1 MAPFLWLLNNL
12 MQKAEYQNNII
23 SKRTKIY
30 TKKHHETILDLEELL
45 EKGVPDLTMSEI
57 ASKLKI
63 SLRTLY
69 EIAPSKDQ
77 LILMTM
83 DKILIRLGKYALDS
97 VSNIESPIEKL
108 ERYLYI
114 VNQAVGPK
122 FNSFLKDIENING
135 SQKMADYH
143 ENFISSYTE
152 DLLDK
157 AIKKKEIK
165 KIDTKAF
172 SILLGGIGR
181 EFLREKNRNSIST
194 SPEESANSITSIIL
208 NGVKLKN

>member
-1 MAPFLWLLNNL
+1 M
-12 MQKAEYQNNII
+12 
-23 SKRTKIY
+23 
-30 TKKHHETILDLEELL
+30 L

-83 DKILIRLGKYALDS
+83 DNILKRLGKHALDS
-97 VSNIESPIEKL
+97 VSNIQSPIEKL
-108 ERYLYI
+108 EQYLII

-122 FNSFLKDIENING
+122 FNIFLKDIEKING
-135 SQKMADYH
+135 SKKMADYH
-143 ENFISSYTE
+143 ENFISNYTQK
-152 DLLDK
+152 LLDDAVK
-157 AIKKKEIK
+157 INEIK

-181 EFLREKNRNSIST
+181 EFLKEKNRFLISN

-208 NGVKLKN
+208 NGIKN

>member
-1 MAPFLWLLNNL
+1 MY
-12 MQKAEYQNNII
+12 KVEYQNNVAN
-23 SKRTKIY
+23 KRTKIY
-30 TKKHHETILDLEELL
+30 TKKHHDTIEDLEKLL
-45 EKGVPDLTMSEI
+45 EKGVPDITMSEI
-57 ASKLKI
+57 ASRLKI

-83 DKILIRLGKYALDS
+83 DKILIRLGKQALDS
-97 VSNIESPIEKL
+97 VSNIQSPIEKL
-108 ERYLYI
+108 EQYLFM

-122 FNSFLKDIENING
+122 FNTFLKDIEKING

-143 ENFISSYTE
+143 ENFISNYTQK
-152 DLLDK
+152 LLND
-157 AIKKKEIK
+157 AIELNEIK
-165 KIDTKAF
+165 NIDTKAF

-181 EFLREKNRNSIST
+181 EFLKEKNRCLIST

-208 NGVKLKN
+208 NGIKLNG

>member
-1 MAPFLWLLNNL
+1 
-12 MQKAEYQNNII
+12 MQKVEYQNNASNKI
-23 SKRTKIY
+23 KKIY
-30 TKKHHETILDLEELL
+30 TKKHQDTIQDLEKLL

-83 DKILIRLGKYALDS
+83 DKILIKLGKFALDS
-97 VSNIESPIEKL
+97 VSEIQSPIEKL
-108 ERYLYI
+108 EQYLFI

-122 FNSFLKDIENING
+122 FNTFLKDIEKING

-143 ENFISSYTE
+143 ENFISNYTQK
-152 DLLDK
+152 LLND
-157 AIKKKEIK
+157 AIKMNEIEN
-165 KIDTKAF
+165 IDTKAF

-181 EFLREKNRNSIST
+181 EFLKEKNRYLINT

-208 NGVKLKN
+208 NGIKLKD

>member
-1 MAPFLWLLNNL
+1 
-12 MQKAEYQNNII
+12 MQKIEYQNNIVN
-23 SKRTKIY
+23 KRTKFF
-30 TKKHHETILDLEELL
+30 TKKHYETVEDLEKLL
-45 EKGVPDLTMSEI
+45 EKGVPEITMSEI

-69 EIAPSKDQ
+69 EIAPSKDE

-83 DKILIRLGKYALDS
+83 DNILMRLGKHALDS

-108 ERYLYI
+108 EKYLYI
-114 VNQAVGPK
+114 VNEAVGPK
-122 FNSFLKDIENING
+122 FNTFLKDIEKINY

-143 ENFISSYTE
+143 VNFISNYTQK
-152 DLLDK
+152 LLND
-157 AIKKKEIK
+157 AMEIKEIK

-172 SILLGGIGR
+172 SILFGGIGR
-181 EFLREKNRNSIST
+181 EFLKEKNRRLINA

-208 NGVKLKN
+208 NGIKLKN

>member
-1 MAPFLWLLNNL
+1 
-12 MQKAEYQNNII
+12 MQKVEYQNNVD
-23 SKRTKIY
+23 SKIKKIY
-30 TKKHHETILDLEELL
+30 TKKHHDTIEDLEKLL

-83 DKILIRLGKYALDS
+83 DNILKRLGKHALDS
-97 VSNIESPIEKL
+97 VSNIQSPIEKL
-108 ERYLYI
+108 EQYLFI

-122 FNSFLKDIENING
+122 FNIFLKDIEKING
-135 SQKMADYH
+135 SKKMADYH
-143 ENFISSYTE
+143 ENFISNYTQK
-152 DLLDK
+152 LLDDAVK
-157 AIKKKEIK
+157 INEIK

-181 EFLREKNRNSIST
+181 EFLKEKNRFLISN

-208 NGVKLKN
+208 NGIKN

>member
-1 MAPFLWLLNNL
+1 
-12 MQKAEYQNNII
+12 MQKIEYQNNIDNKI
-23 SKRTKIY
+23 KKIY
-30 TKKHHETILDLEELL
+30 TKKHHDTIEDLEKLL
-45 EKGVPDLTMSEI
+45 EKGVPNLTMSEI
-57 ASKLKI
+57 ASRLKI

-83 DKILIRLGKYALDS
+83 DKILIKLGKFALDS
-97 VSNIESPIEKL
+97 VSEIQSPIEKL
-108 ERYLYI
+108 EQYLFI

-122 FNSFLKDIENING
+122 FNTFLKDIEKING

-143 ENFISSYTE
+143 ESFISNYTQK
-152 DLLDK
+152 LLND
-157 AIKKKEIK
+157 AIKMHEIK
-165 KIDTKAF
+165 NIDTKAF

-181 EFLREKNRNSIST
+181 EFLKEKNRYLIST

-208 NGVKLKN
+208 NGIKLKD

>member
-1 MAPFLWLLNNL
+1 M
-12 MQKAEYQNNII
+12 MQKVEYQNNLTN
-23 SKRTKIY
+23 KRTKIY
-30 TKKHHETILDLEELL
+30 TKKHHETIDDLEKLL

-83 DKILIRLGKYALDS
+83 DNILKRLGKHALDS
-97 VSNIESPIEKL
+97 VSNIQSPIEKL
-108 ERYLYI
+108 EQYLII

-122 FNSFLKDIENING
+122 FNIFLKDIEKING
-135 SQKMADYH
+135 SKKMADYH
-143 ENFISSYTE
+143 ENFISNYTQK
-152 DLLDK
+152 LLDDAVK
-157 AIKKKEIK
+157 INEIK

-181 EFLREKNRNSIST
+181 EFLKEKNRFLISN

-208 NGVKLKN
+208 NGIKN

>member
-1 MAPFLWLLNNL
+1 MY
-12 MQKAEYQNNII
+12 KVEYQNNVAN
-23 SKRTKIY
+23 KRTKIY
-30 TKKHHETILDLEELL
+30 TKKHHDTIEDLEKLL
-45 EKGVPDLTMSEI
+45 EKGVPDITMSEI
-57 ASKLKI
+57 ASRLKI

-83 DKILIRLGKYALDS
+83 DKILIRLGKQALDS
-97 VSNIESPIEKL
+97 VSNIQSPIEKL
-108 ERYLYI
+108 EQYLFM

-122 FNSFLKDIENING
+122 FNTFLKDIEKING

-143 ENFISSYTE
+143 ENFISNYTQK
-152 DLLDK
+152 LLND
-157 AIKKKEIK
+157 AIELDEIK
-165 KIDTKAF
+165 NIDTKAF

-181 EFLREKNRNSIST
+181 EFLKEKNRCLIST

-208 NGVKLKN
+208 NGIKLNG

>member
-1 MAPFLWLLNNL
+1 
-12 MQKAEYQNNII
+12 MQKVDYQNNVD
-23 SKRTKIY
+23 SKIKKFY
-30 TKKHHETILDLEELL
+30 TKKHHDTIEDLEKLL

-57 ASKLKI
+57 ASRLKI

-83 DKILIRLGKYALDS
+83 DKILIKLGKFALDS
-97 VSNIESPIEKL
+97 VSEIQSPIEKL
-108 ERYLYI
+108 EKYLFI

-122 FNSFLKDIENING
+122 FNTFLKDIEKING

-143 ENFISSYTE
+143 ESFISNYTQK
-152 DLLDK
+152 LLND
-157 AIKKKEIK
+157 AIKMHEIK
-165 KIDTKAF
+165 NIDTKAF

-181 EFLREKNRNSIST
+181 EFLKEKNRYLIST

-208 NGVKLKN
+208 NGIKLKD

>member
-1 MAPFLWLLNNL
+1 
-12 MQKAEYQNNII
+12 MQNIEYKKVSYLRKN
-23 SKRTKIY
+23 TEIY
-30 TKKHHETILDLEELL
+30 TKRHYEIIDALEKLL

-57 ASKLKI
+57 AKKLKI

-83 DKILIRLGKYALDS
+83 DNILKKLGKFAMDS
-97 VSNIESPIEKL
+97 VEEINSPIKRL
-108 ERYLYI
+108 EEYLFI

-122 FNSFLKDIENING
+122 FDRFLKDIEKISG
-135 SQKMADYH
+135 SKKMADYH
-143 ENFISSYTE
+143 ENFISNYTQK
-152 DLLDK
+152 LLDDAVK
-157 AIKKKEIK
+157 INEIK

-181 EFLREKNRNSIST
+181 EFLKEKNRFLISN

-208 NGVKLKN
+208 NGIKN